1 MNFEPAVMRKLE
13 RWSKEE
19 NEEETEDGIRV
30 SFFGDSITTYKDYSG
45 TQGYCYDESMLP
57 VESTWWMRLLGE
69 EQWIL
74 GVNESIG
81 GTRVTWDGVTEDE
94 KQFIGNEWYL
104 GSEER
109 IVNLGSNGI
118 PDKIFVFAGM
128 NDILFQGEVDMGEIK
143 EEYIY
148 GKTDD
153 FADAYYTML
162 QRIRNDYPD
171 AEVVCMIPY
180 HTIYS
185 AALPVLLEDTEKEAA
200 IIEDICEKERITAI
214 DLREVGL
221 VGDEDMETRDYIH
234 PNESG
239 MKKIAD
245 FIYDSIQLRHGIV
258 EKGGGYYFYDENGR
272 MVRNSRIEYEGS
284 MYYFK
289 SDGTPMKD
297 RLTYHPD
304 GEHIIYMDANGAME
318 QHGLFRFANGRD
330 LGYANADGT
339 LMHSGFSYDPYGRII
354 FFHWN
359 GMIARGLISDGNI
372 YYNMDG
378 ADGHYL
384 GQFR

>member
-1 MNFEPAVMRKLE
+1 MRKLE

-45 TQGYCYDESMLP
+45 TQGYYYDESMLP

-104 GSEER
+104 GLEER

-128 NDILFQGEVDMGEIK
+128 NDILSQG
-143 EEYIY
+143 
-148 GKTDD
+148 
-153 FADAYYTML
+153 
-162 QRIRNDYPD
+162 
-171 AEVVCMIPY
+171 EVVCMIPY

-245 FIYDSIQLRHGIV
+245 FIYDSIQLIKAWYCGKRGW
-258 EKGGGYYFYDENGR
+258 
-272 MVRNSRIEYEGS
+272 
-284 MYYFK
+284 
-289 SDGTPMKD
+289 
-297 RLTYHPD
+297 L
-304 GEHIIYMDANGAME
+304 
-318 QHGLFRFANGRD
+318 LF
-330 LGYANADGT
+330 L
-339 LMHSGFSYDPYGRII
+339 
-354 FFHWN
+354 
-359 GMIARGLISDGNI
+359 
-372 YYNMDG
+372 
-378 ADGHYL
+378 
-384 GQFR
+384 

>member
-45 TQGYCYDESMLP
+45 TQGYYYDESMLP

-104 GSEER
+104 GLEER
-109 IVNLGSNGI
+109 SVNLGSNGI

-128 NDILFQGEVDMGEIK
+128 NDILSQGEVDMGEIK

-185 AALPVLLEDTEKEAA
+185 AALPVLLEDTEKGVA
-200 IIEDICEKERITAI
+200 IISMMRMAEWCVTA
-214 DLREVGL
+214 G
-221 VGDEDMETRDYIH
+221 
-234 PNESG
+234 
-239 MKKIAD
+239 
-245 FIYDSIQLRHGIV
+245 
-258 EKGGGYYFYDENGR
+258 
-272 MVRNSRIEYEGS
+272 
-284 MYYFK
+284 
-289 SDGTPMKD
+289 
-297 RLTYHPD
+297 
-304 GEHIIYMDANGAME
+304 
-318 QHGLFRFANGRD
+318 
-330 LGYANADGT
+330 
-339 LMHSGFSYDPYGRII
+339 
-354 FFHWN
+354 
-359 GMIARGLISDGNI
+359 
-372 YYNMDG
+372 
-378 ADGHYL
+378 
-384 GQFR
+384 